1 MVKDININIKNPLS
15 SSREEEVTKDTNKSS
30 ENEGD
35 GKGKDG
41 AKGTGKDNENCAIMW
56 IIVDFS
62 VDFIFNRHEFIF
74 LPICSEFL
82 LFHRF
87 S

>member
-35 GKGKDG
+35 GKGKDV
-41 AKGTGKDNENCAIMW
+41 KGTGKDNENCVIM
-56 IIVDFS
+56 
-62 VDFIFNRHEFIF
+62 
-74 LPICSEFL
+74 
-82 LFHRF
+82 
-87 S
+87 